1 MIIDIHKFQK
11 SQKIKFRNNSLLI
24 EALTHKSANK
34 KFNNEKL
41 EFLGD
46 RVIGLILSKKL
57 IDLYPDEN
65 EGVLDKRFATLV
77 NRETCSNIGWS
88 IGIQNHIIV
97 GNQKKKITRKD
108 KKILSDCCEA
118 LIGAIYIDRGYDFA
132 KSFILKIWK
141 ENIDKSDITILDSK
155 TKLQEYSLKTYK
167 KLPLYR
173 LVGSSGPTHMPIYKI
188 SVSIIAG
195 SKQFIGMGGSKQ
207 QAEQN
212 AAAKFLKDK
221 NIN

>member
-1 MIIDIHKFQK
+1 MILDIHKFQK
-11 SQKIKFRNNSLLI
+11 SQKIKFKNNSLLI

-34 KFNNEKL
+34 RFNNEKL

-65 EGVLDKRFATLV
+65 EGVLDKRFAILV
-77 NRETCSNIGWS
+77 NRETCSDISWS
-88 IGIQNHIIV
+88 IGIQNYIIM

-118 LIGAIYIDRGYDFA
+118 VIGAIYVDRGYDFA
-132 KSFILKIWK
+132 KNFILKIWK
-141 ENIDKSDITILDSK
+141 KNIDKSDITILDPK
-155 TKLQEYSLKTYK
+155 TKLQEYSLKSYK
-167 KLPLYR
+167 KLPLYF
-173 LVGSSGPTHMPIYKI
+173 LISSSGPRHKPIYKI
-188 SVSIIAG
+188 SVSITG
-195 SKQFIGMGGSKQ
+195 SKQFIGIGGSKQ

-212 AAAKFLKDK
+212 AAAKLLKGK

>member
-1 MIIDIHKFQK
+1 MILNIHKFQK
-11 SQKIKFRNNSLLI
+11 SQKFKFKNNSLLI

-57 IDLYPDEN
+57 IDLYPYEN
-65 EGVLDKRFATLV
+65 EGVLDKRFAILV
-77 NRETCSNIGWS
+77 NRETCSDIAWS
-88 IGIQNHIIV
+88 IGIQNYIIV
-97 GNQKKKITRKD
+97 GNNKRKITRKD

-118 LIGAIYIDRGYDFA
+118 VIGAIYIDRGYDFA
-132 KSFILKIWK
+132 KNFILKIWK
-141 ENIDKSDITILDSK
+141 KNIDKSDITILDPK
-155 TKLQEYSLKTYK
+155 TKLQEYSLKRYK

-173 LVGSSGPTHMPIYKI
+173 LINSSGPRHSPTYKI
-188 SVSIIAG
+188 SVSIVG
-195 SKQFIGMGGSKQ
+195 TKQFIGTGGSKQ

-212 AAAKFLKDK
+212 AAAKLLEGK

>member
-1 MIIDIHKFQK
+1 MIQNIYKFQK
-11 SQKIKFRNNSLLI
+11 SQKIRFKNESLLV

-34 KFNNEKL
+34 NFNNEKL

-65 EGVLDKRFATLV
+65 EGGLDKRFAILV
-77 NRETCSNIGWS
+77 NRETCSDIAWS
-88 IGIQNHIIV
+88 IGIQNYIIM
-97 GNQKKKITRKD
+97 GNQKNKITRKD

-118 LIGAIYIDRGYDFA
+118 VIGAIYIDRGYDFV
-132 KSFILKIWK
+132 KNFILKIWK
-141 ENIDKSDITILDSK
+141 KNIDKSDITILDTK
-155 TKLQEYSLKTYK
+155 TKLQEYSLKRYR
-167 KLPLYR
+167 KLPHYR
-173 LVGSSGPTHMPIYKI
+173 LVNSSGPRHSPTYKI
-188 SVSIIAG
+188 SVSIVG
-195 SKQFIGMGGSKQ
+195 TKQFIGTGGSKQ

-212 AAAKFLKDK
+212 AAAKLLEGK

>member
-1 MIIDIHKFQK
+1 MTLDIHKFQK
-11 SQKIKFRNNSLLI
+11 LHKIKFRNNSLLV

-57 IDLYPDEN
+57 IDLYPYEN
-65 EGVLDKRFATLV
+65 EGVLDKRFAILV
-77 NRETCSNIGWS
+77 NRETCSDIAWS
-88 IGIQNHIIV
+88 IGIQNYIIM
-97 GNQKKKITRKD
+97 GNSKKKITRKD
-108 KKILSDCCEA
+108 KRILSDCCEA
-118 LIGAIYIDRGYDFA
+118 IIGAIYIDRGYDFV
-132 KSFILKIWK
+132 KNFILKIWK
-141 ENIDKSDITILDSK
+141 KNIDKSDITILDPK
-155 TKLQEYSLKTYK
+155 TKLQEYSLKIYK

-173 LVGSSGPTHMPIYKI
+173 LINSSGPRHSPTYKI
-188 SVSIIAG
+188 SVSIVG
-195 SKQFIGMGGSKQ
+195 TKQFIGTGGSKQ

-212 AAAKFLKDK
+212 AAAKLLEGK

>member
-1 MIIDIHKFQK
+1 MVFKII
-11 SQKIKFRNNSLLI
+11 SLWEIK
-24 EALTHKSANK
+24 
-34 KFNNEKL
+34 
-41 EFLGD
+41 
-46 RVIGLILSKKL
+46 
-57 IDLYPDEN
+57 
-65 EGVLDKRFATLV
+65 
-77 NRETCSNIGWS
+77 
-88 IGIQNHIIV
+88 
-97 GNQKKKITRKD
+97 KKKITKKD

-141 ENIDKSDITILDSK
+141 VDIDKSDITILDSK
-155 TKLQEYSLKTYK
+155 TKLQEHSLKIYK

-173 LVGSSGPTHMPIYKI
+173 FVESSGPKHNPIYKI
-188 SVSIIAG
+188 SVSITG

-212 AAAKFLKDK
+212 AAAKLLKDK